1 MRNRLIIGVVL
12 LALTAAGT
20 ARADV
25 RLAYVDIQ
33 RALNLCRAGKDAKVD
48 FRGRIER
55 LQSQLEGQQ
64 SEVERLKDELQK
76 KGPLMQPDQRQNLE
90 DEYTRKLRQFEDN
103 YKNSRDEL
111 QQKDSQITGAI
122 VRDLATVVRQVS
134 QKEGYTMVF
143 EKGSLLWAIPS
154 IDITDEV
161 VRTYDAMKVK
171 PGSLSAEA
179 ADEPS
184 VGRFGTSGLR
194 APPSAPRRPES
205 APPSESE
212 APPPSE
218 PAPPPSAS
226 ERGSGGRSTIT
237 K

>member
-12 LALTAAGT
+12 LALTTAGT
-20 ARADV
+20 ARADI

-33 RALNLCRAGKDAKVD
+33 RALNLCRAGKDAKGD

-76 KGPLMQPDQRQNLE
+76 KGALMQPDQRQNLE

-111 QQKDSQITGAI
+111 QQKDSEITGAI

-134 QKEGYTMVF
+134 QKDGYTMVF

-161 VRTYDAMKVK
+161 VRAYDAMNVK
-171 PGSLSAEA
+171 PGSLSAET

-194 APPSAPRRPES
+194 APPSAPRPTEPAAPPSES
-205 APPSESE
+205 AAPPSESE
-212 APPPSE
+212 
-218 PAPPPSAS
+218 
-226 ERGSGGRSTIT
+226 RGGGGRSTIT